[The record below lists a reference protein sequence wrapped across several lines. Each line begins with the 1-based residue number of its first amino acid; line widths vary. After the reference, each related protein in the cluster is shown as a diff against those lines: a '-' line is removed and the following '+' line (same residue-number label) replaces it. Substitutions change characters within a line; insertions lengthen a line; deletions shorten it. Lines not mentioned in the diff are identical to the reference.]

1 MRPFGDLFKMHHAR
15 RNDRDRVDI
24 RLLQHFIIIRIAI
37 CYAELFAGAR
47 KFRFDRRA
55 GRSELYAGNAKRQI
69 RRMHAAQPPNP
80 AMPILIGPI
89 AISARYS
96 TGIQTLSRRSLSTQ
110 A

>member
-24 RLLQHFIIIRIAI
+24 RLLQHFIIIRIGI

-47 KFRFDRRA
+47 KLRFDRRA

-69 RRMHAAQPPNP
+69 RRMHAASRPNP
-80 AMPILIGPI
+80 AMPILMGPT
-89 AISARYS
+89 AFPPRYPPA
-96 TGIQTLSRRSLSTQ
+96 TQTLPRRSLSTQ